1 MSVPSTGMTA
11 MWRNSIED
19 IKRLLETRHPNTY
32 MIFNL
37 SESKYDYDIFDNQV
51 CAPVFADTPTPLQ
64 QKPSTDKTNTSCCC
78 RPPSIGHRS
87 WTSHF
92 RTTTRRR

>member
-51 CAPVFADTPTPLQ
+51 CDC
-64 QKPSTDKTNTSCCC
+64 PS
-78 RPPSIGHRS
+78 PSLS
-87 WTSHF
+87 LL
-92 RTTTRRR
+92 

>member
-1 MSVPSTGMTA
+1 MTA

-51 CAPVFADTPTPLQ
+51 CDS
-64 QKPSTDKTNTSCCC
+64 PSS
-78 RPPSIGHRS
+78 SS
-87 WTSHF
+87 SLSLL
-92 RTTTRRR
+92 

>member
-51 CAPVFADTPTPLQ
+51 CDS
-64 QKPSTDKTNTSCCC
+64 PSSSSSLSLLS
-78 RPPSIGHRS
+78 PFYHEPSLLISNPQCRS
-87 WTSHF
+87 WIFHF
-92 RTTTRRR
+92 LTTTRPL